1 MKIEFKLDKQK
12 APTVDQGVKVT
23 YGEAKRTGYR
33 LRWFLLLAAII
44 GPSVAAAYWLFLPK
58 VLTIAPGVVT
68 YHAISLR
75 VDSDST
81 IEEILVTEGEEVEQ
95 GDTLLRLKDEVLN
108 TEIRYL
114 TDEIQKLKEHL
125 QLSEKDEQK
134 IAIYEKAVSDASK
147 NFEGVKQIK
156 KKYDRYNAQRQVS
169 TGDYA
174 VVLNNYA
181 SAQNQ
186 LSQSQIALSDAK
198 AEMENDLIAGDVAKT
213 IRALENEL
221 LVKKTERRELT
232 LQAPFDARVI
242 QIADVVGKN
251 MEEDDRVVTVADKEQ
266 APEIT
271 AYLDA
276 KYIDE
281 AKLDSKAVVIL
292 PNGDKHDVVVSKPI
306 ELAAKLPSH
315 LSKPFEGEQALIRV
329 SLSFEDQPKD
339 TSEFLEGMPVEVR
352 F

>member
-23 YGEAKRTGYR
+23 YGEARRTGYR

-75 VDSDST
+75 VDRDST
-81 IEEILVTEGEEVEQ
+81 IEEISVSEGEEVEQ
-95 GDTLLRLKDEVLN
+95 GETLLRLKDDVLN

-114 TDEIQKLKEHL
+114 TDEIAKLKEHA
-125 QLSEKDEQK
+125 QLNEEDDQK
-134 IAIYEKAVSDASK
+134 IAVYEKAVADAFK
-147 NFEGVKQIK
+147 NFEEVKQIK
-156 KKYDRYNAQRQVS
+156 KKFDRYNAQGQVS
-169 TGDYA
+169 TSDYV

-186 LSQSQIALSDAK
+186 LSQSQIELSDAIN
-198 AEMENDLIAGDVAKT
+198 EMENELIAGDVAKT
-213 IRALENEL
+213 LRSLENEL

-251 MEEDDRVVTVADKEQ
+251 MEEDDRVVTVADSDQ

-276 KYIDE
+276 KYVDE
-281 AKLDSKAVVIL
+281 ARLNSEAVVIL

-306 ELAAKLPSH
+306 ELAAKLPQH
-315 LSKPFEGEQALIRV
+315 LAKPFKGQKALIQV
-329 SLSFEDQPKD
+329 SLQLVNVPED
-339 TSEFLEGMPVEVR
+339 TSEFVEGMPVEVR